1 MESLIPTIINV
12 LTEIDAGNSSRIT
25 LRSIVSNNKL
35 TRDDESTLYYLTF
48 EILRIMN
55 VVDLYIKMSSSSFS
69 LKKIHPKMR
78 SLLRLATFLLK
89 VEEKPI
95 EYVREIL
102 EPYYTQIESLQLST
116 ILSSIHEITETQLYE
131 NKHDLASR
139 LSIKFYTPTWIIRKF
154 LSRWNEK
161 FTKDLLA
168 SFMQNLPMYV
178 RINTL
183 KADFNQIIREFEDK
197 NIDYELNKDIQNL
210 IKIVYSEIPIPRLP
224 EFNEGKFVIQQK
236 ASALVS
242 HVLDPKP
249 GEKILDMCASPGGKT
264 SHIAAMLG
272 SGKDIEAIDINE
284 DRIKIL
290 VRRLELLGV
299 ESTKIIKSDSRTLY
313 KKTKTKFDKILLDP
327 PCSSSGTY
335 SSRPEMKWRLKQRD
349 LRWYTNLQSD
359 LLDSA
364 SRLIESE
371 GCIVYSTCSLFQEEN
386 HNIIL
391 SFLRENTDFS
401 LVCANPML
409 GLSSELLE
417 NKAQELYPH
426 LHETE
431 GFFIAK
437 IKKED

>member
-1 MESLIPTIINV
+1 MESLIPTLIFV
-12 LTEIDAGNSSRIT
+12 LTEIDAGNSTRIT
-25 LRSIVSNNKL
+25 IRSTVSNKKL

-69 LKKIHPKMR
+69 LKKINPKMR

-89 VEEKPI
+89 VEKKPI
-95 EYVREIL
+95 EYVNEIL
-102 EPYYTQIESLQLST
+102 EPYYQQIESLQLNT
-116 ILSSIHEITETQLYE
+116 ILESIQAITENLLYE
-131 NKHDLASR
+131 NKFDLASR
-139 LSIKFYTPTWIIRKF
+139 FSIKYYTPTWIIRKY

-161 FTKDLLA
+161 FTKELLV
-168 SFMQNLPMYV
+168 SFLQNLPMYV
-178 RINTL
+178 RVNTL
-183 KADFNQIIREFEDK
+183 KADFKQIISVFEDR
-197 NIDYELNKDIQNL
+197 NISYELINEIQNL
-210 IKIVYSEIPIPRLP
+210 IKIVYSETPIPRLP
-224 EFNEGKFVIQQK
+224 EFDEGKFVIQQK

-264 SHIAAMLG
+264 SHIAALLG
-272 SGKDIEAIDINE
+272 SGENIEAIDINE

-290 VRRLELLGV
+290 AKRLELLGV
-299 ESTKIIKSDSRTLY
+299 KSTKIIKSDSRTLY
-313 KKTKTKFDKILLDP
+313 KKTQTKFDKILLDP

-349 LRWYTNLQSD
+349 LRWYTKLQSD
-359 LLDSA
+359 LLNSA
-364 SRLIESE
+364 SKLIESE

-386 HNIIL
+386 HDIIS
-391 SFLRENTDFS
+391 SFLKENTNFS
-401 LVCANPML
+401 LTEANPIL
-409 GLSSELLE
+409 GLSSELLD

>member
-1 MESLIPTIINV
+1 MESLIPTIIYV
-12 LTEIDAGNSSRIT
+12 LTEIDTGNSSRVT
-25 LRSIVSNNKL
+25 LRSTVSNKKL

-55 VVDLYIKMSSSSFS
+55 VVDLFIKMSSSSFS
-69 LKKIHPKMR
+69 LKKIKPKTR

-89 VEEKPI
+89 VEKKPI
-95 EYVREIL
+95 EYVNEIL
-102 EPYYTQIESLQLST
+102 EPHYKQIESLQLST
-116 ILSSIHEITETQLYE
+116 ILVSIQEITETQLYE

-139 LSIKFYTPTWIIRKF
+139 FSIKYYTPTWIIRKF

-168 SFMQNLPMYV
+168 SFLQNLPMYV
-178 RINTL
+178 RVNAL
-183 KADFNQIIREFEDK
+183 KANLKQIISVFEDK
-197 NIDYELNKDIQNL
+197 NIDYELVKEIRNL
-210 IKIVYSEIPIPRLP
+210 IKIIYSETPIPRLP
-224 EFNEGKFVIQQK
+224 EFDEGKFVIQQK

-264 SHIAAMLG
+264 SHIAAILG
-272 SGKDIEAIDINE
+272 SGENIEAIDINE

-290 VRRLELLGV
+290 VKRLELLGV
-299 ESTKIIKSDSRTLY
+299 KPTKIIKSDSRTFY
-313 KKTKTKFDKILLDP
+313 KKSKTKFDKILLDP

-359 LLDSA
+359 LLKSA
-364 SRLIESE
+364 SKLIETE

-386 HNIIL
+386 HNII
-391 SFLRENTDFS
+391 SAFLRENTNFS
-401 LVCANPML
+401 LVEATPML
-409 GLSSELLE
+409 GLFSELLE

>member
-1 MESLIPTIINV
+1 MESLIPTLIYV
-12 LTEIDAGNSSRIT
+12 LTEIDSGNSSRIT
-25 LRSIVSNNKL
+25 LRSTVSNKKL

-55 VVDLYIKMSSSSFS
+55 VIDLYIKMSSSSFS
-69 LKKIHPKMR
+69 LKKINPKMR

-89 VEEKPI
+89 IEKKPI
-95 EYVREIL
+95 EYINEIL
-102 EPYYTQIESLQLST
+102 EPHYKQIESLQLST
-116 ILSSIHEITETQLYE
+116 ILSSIQKITEPQLYE
-131 NKHDLASR
+131 NKLDLASNF
-139 LSIKFYTPTWIIRKF
+139 SIKYYTPTWIIRKF
-154 LSRWNEK
+154 LNRWDEK
-161 FTKDLLA
+161 FTKDLLT
-168 SFMQNLPMYV
+168 SFLQNLPMYV
-178 RINTL
+178 RVNTL
-183 KADFNQIIREFEDK
+183 KGDFKQIVSVFEDK
-197 NIDYELNKDIQNL
+197 NIEYELIQEIQNL
-210 IKIVYSEIPIPRLP
+210 IKIIYSETPIPRLP
-224 EFNEGKFVIQQK
+224 EFEEGKIVIQQK

-249 GEKILDMCASPGGKT
+249 GETILDMCASPGGKT
-264 SHIAAMLG
+264 SHVAAILG
-272 SGKDIEAIDINE
+272 SGENIKAIDINE

-290 VRRLELLGV
+290 AKRLELLGV
-299 ESTKIIKSDSRTLY
+299 ESTTILKSDSRTLY
-313 KKTKTKFDKILLDP
+313 KNTNTKFDKILLDP

-359 LLDSA
+359 LLNSA
-364 SRLIESE
+364 SKLIESE

-386 HNIIL
+386 HNIIS
-391 SFLRENTDFS
+391 SFLRENTNFS
-401 LVCANPML
+401 LVNANPIL
-409 GLSSELLE
+409 GLSSKLLE